1 MTPLSTLLREGP
13 RGVRQKYLTLG
24 GTGAG
29 YDAGPFWLNEGRSS
43 LFSGGTPLGKFEETG
58 ASFEDYVEQ
67 AYKRNG
73 VVFTCIMVRQM
84 ALAEARFQFQEL
96 VDGRPGKLRD
106 DDRLQILHRPAPNQ
120 TTGELISRL
129 EQDGSLA
136 GNGYLTPVGGRLRR
150 MRPDWVKIVSGV
162 RGDPEASVFSLDAEL
177 LGYLYQPKVRTGLKQ
192 PEPVFLSRDRVVHYS
207 PIPDPM
213 AQWRGMSWMTP
224 VLREIDGDTAA
235 MKHKL
240 KYFQNGTT
248 SNLAVV
254 YDASISPEEFPQW
267 VKMFEDTHTGVDTA
281 YKAIHIGAGADPKV
295 LGADLKQLDFKVTQG
310 HGESRIAAAS
320 GVGAVVAQFS
330 EGMAGSSLNAGNFG
344 AAMRRAGDLTFRPLW
359 RMMAASLE
367 TIVPPDPGERLWYD
381 DRDIEFLKADRKD
394 AADIEFLKA
403 QTIRQLVEAG
413 YDPDSVRE
421 AVLTENM
428 ALLVHTGRL
437 SVQLQPMDAPAVEP
451 APTRS

>member
-1 MTPLSTLLREGP
+1 MRPLSTLLRSGP
-13 RGVRQKYLTLG
+13 RGIKDLYLG
-24 GTGAG
+24 GTGEG
-29 YDAGPFWLNEGRSS
+29 FDAGPFWLNEGRSA
-43 LFSGGTPLGKFEETG
+43 LFSGGAPVGKFEEVG
-58 ASFEDYVEQ
+58 SSFEDYVEQ

-73 VVFTCIMVRQM
+73 IVFTCVMVRQM
-84 ALAEARFQFQEL
+84 ALAEARFQMQEL
-96 VDGRPGKLRD
+96 VDGRPGALHD
-106 DDRLQILHRPAPNQ
+106 DPKLQILHRPAPNQ
-120 TTGELISRL
+120 TTGEMIARL

-136 GNGYLTPVGGRLRR
+136 GNGYLTPVNNGGRIRR

-162 RGDPEASVFSLDAEL
+162 RGDPEASIFDLDAEV
-177 LGYLYQPKVRTGLKQ
+177 LGYLYRPKVRAGLKQ

-207 PIPDPM
+207 PIPDPL

-224 VLREIDGDTAA
+224 VLREIDGDSAA

-254 YDASISPEEFPQW
+254 YDASISAEDFPVW
-267 VKMFEDTHTGVDTA
+267 VKAFEDNHGGVDNA

-295 LGADLKQLDFKVTQG
+295 LGADMKQLDFKVTQG

-330 EGMAGSSLNAGNFG
+330 EGMQGSSLNAGNFG

-367 TIVPPDPGERLWYD
+367 TIVKPGPDERLWYD

-394 AADIEFLKA
+394 AAEIEFLKA
-403 QTIRQLVEAG
+403 QTMRQLVEAG
-413 YDPDSVRE
+413 YTPDSVRA
-421 AVLTENM
+421 AVMSENM
-428 ALLVHTGRL
+428 SLLVHSGRV
-437 SVQLQPMDAPAVEP
+437 SVQLQPIDAPVD
-451 APTRS
+451 PTPTPS